1 MTFTDERSPKFD
13 VVLTGGRVMDP
24 SNGLDEIA
32 DVAVRDG
39 KIAALAQSVAVRTNQ
54 YTIDV
59 SGDLVLPGLIDT
71 HAHIFRHVT
80 GGFGLPPDLVGVNSG
95 VTTLVDQGG
104 PSCITLPAFR
114 EYIDKPSE
122 TQILAFLSCYVIG
135 GLEGH
140 YYSDLYGPHCVDVDA
155 AVTAIQKNRDI
166 IRGVKAHAEIGGY
179 SRWGDKVVRL
189 AKEIAR
195 QASVPLYIH
204 LGQLWP
210 LAEKDSPTGGDHI
223 LPYLADLAE
232 PGDVLAHPFTR
243 HPGGFVGDDGKVH
256 PVVEDMIAKGVKVDI
271 GHGSHFSFD
280 VARRVLDAGIMPD
293 TLGADMHGYNTK
305 IENSS
310 PEDEGHLFGGDIPF
324 GLCSAMTEL
333 LALGLTLEEIVPM
346 VTSAPA
352 QMLGIEAP
360 KVGLGVGSSAN
371 ISVLKDSCGRWRLSD
386 NDGVKIIG
394 DRFLE
399 PKFCFLGGKKFE
411 ANASIIPVPEEI

>member
-1 MTFTDERSPKFD
+1 MGE
-13 VVLTGGRVMDP
+13 
-24 SNGLDEIA
+24 
-32 DVAVRDG
+32 
-39 KIAALAQSVAVRTNQ
+39 
-54 YTIDV
+54 
-59 SGDLVLPGLIDT
+59 
-71 HAHIFRHVT
+71 
-80 GGFGLPPDLVGVNSG
+80 
-95 VTTLVDQGG
+95 
-104 PSCITLPAFR
+104 
-114 EYIDKPSE
+114 
-122 TQILAFLSCYVIG
+122 
-135 GLEGH
+135 
-140 YYSDLYGPHCVDVDA
+140 
-155 AVTAIQKNRDI
+155 
-166 IRGVKAHAEIGGY
+166 
-179 SRWGDKVVRL
+179 
-189 AKEIAR
+189 
-195 QASVPLYIH
+195 
-204 LGQLWP
+204 
-210 LAEKDSPTGGDHI
+210 
-223 LPYLADLAE
+223 
-232 PGDVLAHPFTR
+232 
-243 HPGGFVGDDGKVH
+243 DGKVH
-256 PVVEDMIAKGVKVDI
+256 PVVEDIIAKGVKVDI

-310 PEDEGHLFGGDIPF
+310 PDDEGHLFGGDIPF

-360 KVGLGVGSSAN
+360 RVGLGVGSSAN